1 MVNARGDFAG
11 DRQDLPGLY
20 QSLTTACD
28 QGGWLRL
35 VDSMFGKS
43 KKKKKGDD
51 APEAETEAEGA
62 SPPAE
67 GEEGGEGVEGEAPAK
82 KKMSGK
88 KLILFIVLPA
98 VLVLGGG
105 GAAAYMLLFSGAGG
119 EQHAE
124 ASSGHGKTKGGHGGE
139 GAGEAV
145 PGPNGTMILHGEDVI
160 FVTMPELLVNISGPE
175 GRPAFLKLKL
185 TLEAPDDAA
194 VAALT
199 EHIPRVNDQ
208 FNGFLREL
216 RTDDLS
222 GSAGAYRLRL
232 ELLRRV
238 NLAIAPAQVNAVLIE
253 EMLVQ

>member
-1 MVNARGDFAG
+1 
-11 DRQDLPGLY
+11 
-20 QSLTTACD
+20 
-28 QGGWLRL
+28 
-35 VDSMFGKS
+35 MFGKS
-43 KKKKKGDD
+43 KKKKKGE

-67 GEEGGEGVEGEAPAK
+67 GEAVEGAEGEAPAK

-105 GAAAYMLLFSGAGG
+105 GAAAYMLLFSGGG
-119 EQHAE
+119 AEQHAD
-124 ASSGHGKTKGGHGGE
+124 GGDHGKAKGGHGDE
-139 GAGEAV
+139 AVGEAV
-145 PGPNGTMILHGEDVI
+145 AGPNGTMILHGEDVV
-160 FVTMPELLVNISGPE
+160 FVTMPEILVNISGAD
-175 GRPAFLKLKL
+175 GRPAYLKLKV

-194 VAALT
+194 VTALT